1 MLKRDMLEVEME
13 SNNENENDGCK
24 VNGPQMLSKTP
35 YLHCSE
41 EKFSVRPLSASTN
54 SDTSDWSRRTR
65 TEKENHA
72 NVLPWLDTK
81 ICVSS

>member
-13 SNNENENDGCK
+13 SNKEKEKNEWK

-54 SDTSDWSRRTR
+54 SDTSDWSRKTR
-65 TEKENHA
+65 TVKKNHA
-72 NVLPWLDTK
+72 NLLPCLDTK